1 MTVNPPPD
9 HVLHAGDRIVLVGT
23 ESQVEKASHYVG
35 LD

>member
-1 MTVNPPPD
+1 MTVNPSPD